1 MNYLLSIIAL
11 VLVACAPSNPRSPE
25 WWMEG
30 KPSACL
36 PTAIAFKEGLKNQ
49 AVWSEVLLYE
59 YADPVSGKTLGH
71 AVTAYMYPV
80 GKNQLWT
87 YDHEGST
94 RIRAYITDI
103 EEIAQQTENMRGR
116 PHHRITKAE
125 FLK

>member
-1 MNYLLSIIAL
+1 MRYLLP
-11 VLVACAPSNPRSPE
+11 LVAIILASCAPSNPER
-25 WWMEG
+25 WMEG

-59 YADPVSGKTLGH
+59 YADPISGKTLGH

-94 RIRAYITDI
+94 RIRAFITDI

-116 PHHRITKAE
+116 PHHRVIKAE

>member
-1 MNYLLSIIAL
+1 
-11 VLVACAPSNPRSPE
+11 
-25 WWMEG
+25 MEG
-30 KPSACL
+30 KSSACL

-59 YADPVSGKTLGH
+59 YADPISGKTLGH

-80 GKNQLWT
+80 GQNQLWT

-116 PHHRITKAE
+116 PHHRVTKAE
-125 FLK
+125 LLK